1 VIIVD
6 TNTIAYLY
14 LPTLETAAVEKLLEL
29 DSEWAAPQL
38 WRSEFRNILALYVRK
53 KILTFEAAC
62 QMQRQAEQLMIGNE
76 YEIDSLSVLSTAN
89 ESGCSAYDAEFV
101 ALAKSLNKKLVT
113 SDKKLLRLFP
123 DVAIS
128 ARELTAKT

>member
-1 VIIVD
+1 MIIVD

-14 LPTLETAAVEKLLEL
+14 FPTSETKAVEKLLEL
-29 DSEWAAPQL
+29 DSEWAAPRL

-62 QMQRQAEQLMIGNE
+62 QMQRQSEQLMAGNE
-76 YEIDSLSVLSTAN
+76 YEIDSLSVLATAN

-101 ALAKSLNKKLVT
+101 ALAKSLDRKLVT
-113 SDKKLLRLFP
+113 SDKKLLKLFP
-123 DVAIS
+123 DIATT
-128 ARELTAKT
+128 ARDLTTRF